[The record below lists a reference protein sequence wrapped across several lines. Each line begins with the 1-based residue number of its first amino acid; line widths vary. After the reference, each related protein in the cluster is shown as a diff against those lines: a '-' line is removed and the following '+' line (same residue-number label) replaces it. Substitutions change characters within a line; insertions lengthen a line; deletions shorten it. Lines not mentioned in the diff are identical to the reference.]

1 MTLHLES
8 CINTLCSADGRAT
21 LLVNLLNKGEDIM
34 TKITSFDL
42 TPFYRNTVGIDR
54 LFDRITSQID
64 SAAGNYPPYDIVRVA
79 EDRYEIRVAAAGF
92 RQGEIDVEFHEGKL
106 TVYGKKDTDVQPEV
120 EYLHHG
126 ISNRS
131 WVRTFTLADYV
142 EVKNA
147 VMSDGILT
155 IRISKAKSLYK
166 KPERF
171 SILSANDCRL
181 VSFIAIYTII

>member
-1 MTLHLES
+1 
-8 CINTLCSADGRAT
+8 
-21 LLVNLLNKGEDIM
+21 M

-64 SAAGNYPPYDIVRVA
+64 SAASNYPPYDIVRVA
-79 EDRYEIRVAAAGF
+79 DDRYEIRVAAAGF
-92 RQGEIDVEFHEGKL
+92 QQGEIEVEFHEGKL
-106 TVYGKKDTDVQPEV
+106 TVYGKKDTEIQPEV

-142 EVKNA
+142 EVKSA
-147 VMSDGILT
+147 VMRDGVLT
-155 IRISKAKSLYK
+155 VRLERVVPEALKPK
-166 KPERF
+166 KIE
-171 SILSANDCRL
+171 
-181 VSFIAIYTII
+181 IAYENTQSQ

>member
-1 MTLHLES
+1 
-8 CINTLCSADGRAT
+8 
-21 LLVNLLNKGEDIM
+21 M

-64 SAAGNYPPYDIVRVA
+64 SAASNYPPYDIVRVA

-92 RQGEIDVEFHEGKL
+92 RQGEIEVEFHEGKL
-106 TVYGKKDTDVQPEV
+106 TVYGKKDTEVQPEV

-142 EVKNA
+142 EVKSA
-147 VMSDGILT
+147 VMRDGVLT
-155 IRISKAKSLYK
+155 VRLERVVPEALKPK
-166 KPERF
+166 KIE
-171 SILSANDCRL
+171 
-181 VSFIAIYTII
+181 IAYENTQGE